1 MSNNHTNMVLSQ
13 GNRLH
18 YPIEK
23 MIKTIS
29 AIEGSYTIALV
40 DFPREQLPTVRSRG
54 GTDSENEDDGDAEE
68 EEDQTE
74 EGPVTRGNCMMFFP
88 CKPNK
93 TCPKDSTLVDEFW
106 RRVDATDK
114 SDDKIVLP
122 GKKIQLWKPCGGK
135 GVKEIEVDQELEFY
149 IADE

>member
-23 MIKTIS
+23 MIKTIAS
-29 AIEGSYTIALV
+29 VEDSYTIALV
-40 DFPREQLPTVRSRG
+40 DFPREPLPPVRARG
-54 GTDSENEDDGDAEE
+54 GTDGDDEEDAKEE
-68 EEDQTE
+68 EEQE
-74 EGPVTRGNCMMFFP
+74 EGHVTKGNCMMFFP

-93 TCPKDSTLVDEFW
+93 KCASDSTLVGEFW
-106 RRVDATDK
+106 RKVGATEK
-114 SDDKIVLP
+114 SDNKIVLP

-135 GVKEIEVDQELEFY
+135 GVKEIEIDQELAFTSN
-149 IADE
+149 

>member
-23 MIKTIS
+23 MIKTI
-29 AIEGSYTIALV
+29 AAVEGSYTIALV
-40 DFPREQLPTVRSRG
+40 DFPREPLPAVRARG
-54 GTDSENEDDGDAEE
+54 GTDDDETEDAKEE
-68 EEDQTE
+68 EGTT
-74 EGPVTRGNCMMFFP
+74 EGPVTKGNCMMFFP

-106 RRVDATDK
+106 RRVGATTK
-114 SDDKIVLP
+114 SDNKTVLP

-135 GVKEIEVDQELEFY
+135 GVKEIEIDQELV
-149 IADE
+149 I